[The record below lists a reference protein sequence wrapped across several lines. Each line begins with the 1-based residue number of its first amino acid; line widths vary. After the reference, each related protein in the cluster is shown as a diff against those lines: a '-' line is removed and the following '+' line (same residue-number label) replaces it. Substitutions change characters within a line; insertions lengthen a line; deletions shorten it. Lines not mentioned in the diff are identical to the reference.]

1 MLPALRALLPLAL
14 TVATIAPAT
23 AKPAPAKPAGARPLV
38 LDPEL
43 TTYAY
48 PFPVA
53 FHDLTSQRQ
62 VVRMA
67 YLDVAPTGAPNG
79 RTALLLHGKNFSA
92 AYWAPTIRALA
103 AAGFRVIAPDQ
114 VGFGKSTK
122 PEHYQFSFAQLAANT
137 ASLLDTLGVKDAA
150 VVGHSMGGMLAIRF
164 TLMYPARVTHLAL
177 LNPIGL
183 EDWAAVVP
191 YATVDQ
197 LFAKELEATPGSIKK
212 YQQAAYYGGRWK
224 PEYDALMEV
233 LAGWTRHRD
242 YARVAWNAALTAEM
256 IVTQPVIHDLERIA
270 RPTLL
275 VIGQRDRTAI
285 GKERAAPDVAKTLG
299 DYPALGKKAAAR
311 IPGARLVELAGV
323 GHLPQVEAFERTRD
337 ALLGFLAAK

>member
-1 MLPALRALLPLAL
+1 MLSATRVLLPLVAVLAL
-14 TVATIAPAT
+14 AAPALAAPP
-23 AKPAPAKPAGARPLV
+23 AKPAPAKPLV

-43 TTYAY
+43 TTYPY

-53 FHDLTSQRQ
+53 FHELTSQRQ

-67 YLDVAPTGAPNG
+67 YLDVAPTGPANG

-137 ASLLDTLGVKDAA
+137 GSLLDTLGVKDTA
-150 VVGHSMGGMLAIRF
+150 VIGHSMGGMLAIRF
-164 TLMYPARVTHLAL
+164 TLQYPGRVTHLAL

-197 LFAKELEATPGSIKK
+197 LFAKELEQTPGAIKK
-212 YQQAAYYGGRWK
+212 YQQTAYYGGQWK

-242 YARVAWNAALTAEM
+242 YSRVAWNAALTAEM

-311 IPGARLVELAGV
+311 IKGATLVELPGV
-323 GHLPQVEAFERTRD
+323 GHLPQVEAFARTRD
-337 ALLGFLAAK
+337 ALLSFLAAR

>member
-1 MLPALRALLPLAL
+1 MLTVLRALLPLLAL
-14 TVATIAPAT
+14 AALAVPVGAAPP
-23 AKPAPAKPAGARPLV
+23 AKAAPAKPLV

-43 TTYAY
+43 TTYPY

-53 FHDLTSQRQ
+53 FHELTSQRQ

-67 YLDVAPTGAPNG
+67 YLDVAPTAAANG

-92 AYWAPTIRALA
+92 AYWAPTIRALT

-114 VGFGKSTK
+114 IGFGKSTK

-137 ASLLDTLGVKDAA
+137 RDLLDRLAVKDVA
-150 VVGHSMGGMLAIRF
+150 VVGHSMGGMLAVRF
-164 TLMYPARVTHLAL
+164 TLMYPERVSRLAL
-177 LNPIGL
+177 VNPIGL
-183 EDWAAVVP
+183 EDWQAVVP

-197 LFAKELEATPGSIKK
+197 LFAKELTQTPAAIKQ

-256 IVTQPVIHDLERIA
+256 IFTQPVVHDFPRIA

-275 VIGQRDRTAI
+275 IIGQRDRTAI
-285 GKERAAPDVAKTLG
+285 GKDRAAPDVATTLG
-299 DYPALGKKAAAR
+299 DYPALGKKAATL
-311 IPGARLVELAGV
+311 IPGAQLVELAGV
-323 GHLPQVEAFERTRD
+323 GHLPQIEAWPRYRD
-337 ALLGFLAAK
+337 ALLGFLAAR

>member
-1 MLPALRALLPLAL
+1 MLTALRALLPLLAL
-14 TVATIAPAT
+14 AALAAPAV
-23 AKPAPAKPAGARPLV
+23 AAPPAKAAQAKPLV

-53 FHDLTSQRQ
+53 FHELTSQRQ
-62 VVRMA
+62 IVRMA
-67 YLDVAPTGAPNG
+67 YLDVAPTAAANG

-114 VGFGKSTK
+114 IGFGKSTK

-137 ASLLDTLGVKDAA
+137 RDLLDTLAVKDVA
-150 VVGHSMGGMLAIRF
+150 VVGHSMGGMLAVRF
-164 TLMYPARVTHLAL
+164 TLMYPERVSRLAL
-177 LNPIGL
+177 VNPIGL
-183 EDWAAVVP
+183 EDWQAVVP

-197 LFAKELEATPGSIKK
+197 LFAKELEQTPAAIKK

-224 PEYDALMEV
+224 AEYDGLMEV

-256 IVTQPVIHDLERIA
+256 IFTQPVVHDLGRIA

-275 VIGQRDRTAI
+275 IIGQRDRTAI
-285 GKERAAPDVAKTLG
+285 GKDRAAPDVAKMLG
-299 DYPALGKKAAAR
+299 DYPALGKQAAAS
-311 IPGARLVELAGV
+311 IQGATLVELAGV
-323 GHLPQVEAFERTRD
+323 GHLPQVEAWARYRD
-337 ALLGFLAAK
+337 ALLGFLAT